1 MYGSLSDSD
10 NESEQVGSELETLI
24 EDQNEDQSDGQD

>member
-10 NESEQVGSELETLI
+10 NESEHVGSELETLI